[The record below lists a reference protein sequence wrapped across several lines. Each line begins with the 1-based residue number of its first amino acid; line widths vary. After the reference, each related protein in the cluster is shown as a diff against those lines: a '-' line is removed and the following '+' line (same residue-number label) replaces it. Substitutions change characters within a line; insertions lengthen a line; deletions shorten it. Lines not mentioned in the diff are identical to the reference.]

1 MDPSFQ
7 KRVTVRRIAERLGV
21 SHTTVSRSLR
31 NDPRISASMRQTVRQ
46 AADEMGYRPDPML
59 AALSN
64 YRRRNPEQTVKA
76 SLAWVNCWPEPGR
89 LRTFKEF
96 DLYWKGAVAEARR
109 HGYRLDEF
117 NCPGEIPPNRL
128 MQILRA
134 RGVRGILLPPGWA
147 GGAPKWGALDW
158 NDFAVVRFGYS
169 LVIPPTHLVA
179 ADQMSNGMLAY
190 EKMRAHGCRRIG
202 MVMFKTQ
209 GTRLVRF
216 AAGYL
221 YAQLDMGSKRLLPP
235 LSLEEVDSEA
245 DQRALAAWLKRVGPD
260 AILTDIPQLGNMLKR
275 AGVRVP
281 KDVGLA
287 SLSVLDGNVDAGI
300 YQNSDEV
307 GAAAVQLVI
316 SLIQSNQFGIP
327 AIPREV
333 LVPGRWVNGRS
344 LPQRP

>member
-1 MDPSFQ
+1 MEFPSR
-7 KRVTVRRIAERLGV
+7 KRVTLRQIAQRLHV
-21 SHTTVSRSLR
+21 SHTTVSRALK
-31 NDPRISASMRQTVRQ
+31 NDPRISRAVRQ
-46 AADEMGYRPDPML
+46 KVRRTADEMGYQPDPML

-64 YRRRNPEQTVKA
+64 YRRRDPARTVTA
-76 SLAWVNCWPEPGR
+76 SLAWVNCWPEPAR

-96 DLYWKGAVAEARR
+96 DLYWEGAAAEARR

-117 NCPGEIPPNRL
+117 NCPREIPPSRL

-147 GGAPKWGALDW
+147 GGAPDWGTLDW
-158 NDFAVVRFGYS
+158 NEFAVVRFGYS
-169 LVIPPTHLVA
+169 LVVPPTHLVA

-190 EKMRAHGCRRIG
+190 EKMRAHGYRRIG

-245 DQRALAAWLKRVGPD
+245 DQRALTAWLESVGPD

-287 SLSVLDGNVDAGI
+287 SLSVLDGNVDTGI

-307 GAAAVQLVI
+307 GCAAVQLLI

-333 LVPGRWVNGRS
+333 LVPGRWVNGHS
-344 LPQRP
+344 LPQRS